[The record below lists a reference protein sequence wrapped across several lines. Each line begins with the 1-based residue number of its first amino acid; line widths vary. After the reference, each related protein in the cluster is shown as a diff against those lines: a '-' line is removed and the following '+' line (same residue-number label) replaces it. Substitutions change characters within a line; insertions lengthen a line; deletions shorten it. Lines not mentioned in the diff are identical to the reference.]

1 MSAKAESFCRGPWLP
16 STYEPR
22 KTSFA
27 SRGSGVQIPSA
38 PLGNAGQVHSDPD
51 LFALGH
57 RVAGKWTRTAAWPHV
72 NFTGRSPFPGVDQMY
87 RSALATVLLV
97 PGRYARAGQMTQR
110 LAEAVLAG
118 CLPITPAAI
127 AGADTFTPPV
137 LHAADGKQVIDRI
150 EHLQA
155 ITGTGRHADLIA
167 RCLEHLSLF
176 RLSRQVAALDH
187 VLSR

>member
-1 MSAKAESFCRGPWLP
+1 
-16 STYEPR
+16 
-22 KTSFA
+22 
-27 SRGSGVQIPSA
+27 
-38 PLGNAGQVHSDPD
+38 
-51 LFALGH
+51 
-57 RVAGKWTRTAAWPHV
+57 
-72 NFTGRSPFPGVDQMY
+72 
-87 RSALATVLLV
+87 
-97 PGRYARAGQMTQR
+97 MTQR